1 MISQE
6 FDPPLG
12 SGCALEQGLITPQ
25 LPIVHVLFN
34 TQEMWLCPDM
44 TQTKQLSTGMLHHKT
59 NIQTKLLCK
68 DTVQSEKVQT
78 LVMVF
83 KIGTEFG
90 MTV

>member
-1 MISQE
+1 
-6 FDPPLG
+6 
-12 SGCALEQGLITPQ
+12 
-25 LPIVHVLFN
+25 
-34 TQEMWLCPDM
+34 MWLCPDM
-44 TQTKQLSTGMLHHKT
+44 TQTKKLSTGMLHHKT